1 MTDIAEYYDRS
12 WTQPELYND
21 RTSPLRKALLRK
33 HLPAAGIKPGARVLD
48 LGCGCGEFAA
58 FFKAEGYEAE
68 GIDISGNV
76 VEWAR
81 KHNPG
86 PEYHVGEV
94 SAMLP
99 ARQGAFDA
107 VFSSEVIE
115 HLFDV
120 EGYLR
125 SINRLLKPRGVLVLT
140 TPYHGVVKNIVIA
153 LSRFSH
159 HFDPLGQHI
168 RFFDRPGLEMCL
180 RKFGFA
186 AEVWTG
192 FGRFWPVWQ
201 SHFVVSRK
209 VQDV

>member
-1 MTDIAEYYDRS
+1 MAEYYEQAWAR
-12 WTQPELYND
+12 PELYND
-21 RTSPLRKALLRK
+21 RTSPARKALLRQW
-33 HLPAAGIKPGARVLD
+33 LPRAGLKPGDRILD

-58 FFKAEGYEAE
+58 FFKELGFESE
-68 GIDISGNV
+68 GIDISTGV
-76 VEWAR
+76 IDYAR
-81 KHNPG
+81 KTNPG
-86 PEYHVGEV
+86 PVYHSGEV
-94 SAMLP
+94 QTMLP
-99 ARQGAFDA
+99 ARAGQFDA

-125 SINRLLKPRGVLVLT
+125 SINQLLKPRGVLLLT
-140 TPYHGVVKNIVIA
+140 TPYHGVAKNIVIA

-168 RFFDRPGLEMCL
+168 RFFDKPGLDMCL
-180 RKFGFA
+180 RKFGFSPEA
-186 AEVWTG
+186 WTG
-192 FGRFWPVWQ
+192 YGRIWPLWK